1 MLRRKLIE
9 SLTARIFFITVL
21 ILLGAGAVT
30 FALIAW
36 ATPSTYTAVVNDD
49 LQQQVD
55 ALAKRLKNTDFEDS
69 GPVLEE
75 FIRTTRADAALLSP
89 DGKSELSLPAQ
100 YGEYT
105 PEVSASQVTVY
116 NDGDGSVS
124 ITSLQQAS
132 IFADVTFANR
142 EETYSLYVSPYA
154 REENLAVQALISM
167 APWLLLALLIFSL
180 LCAFVYSRYIT
191 RPILRLN
198 RIAAGF
204 AQLNFDWT
212 SHETRRDE
220 IGALSRSLDQMA
232 ARLSSALRELE
243 TANRA
248 LQREV
253 DRERERERQRTAFF
267 SAASHELK
275 TPITI
280 LKGQLTGMLEG
291 VDVYRDRDKY
301 LLRSLQVAGRME
313 HLIQEMLTISRMEAG
328 GMASSREE
336 VDLSDLAKR
345 RLALDRELITLRGQH
360 LICQLSPG
368 ITVTGIPALLEKV
381 MGNLLSNASLYSP
394 EGAAIRIWCGMEQGH
409 PALIVENTGVH
420 ISDQALPRLFE
431 PFYRQEESR
440 NRRTGGSGL
449 GLFLVKMI
457 LDRHQASC
465 SIENT
470 KEGVRAKVLFLH
482 TKHI

>member
-21 ILLGAGAVT
+21 ILLGAGTVT

-36 ATPSTYTAVVNDD
+36 ATPRTYTAVVNDD

-55 ALAKRLKNTDFEDS
+55 ALVKRLKNTDFEDS

-116 NDGDGSVS
+116 NDRGGSVS

-142 EETYSLYVSPYA
+142 EETYGLYVSPYA

-220 IGALSRSLDQMA
+220 IGALGRSLDQMA

-248 LQREV
+248 LQGEV

-280 LKGQLTGMLEG
+280 LKGQLTGMLAWTYTG
-291 VDVYRDRDKY
+291 
-301 LLRSLQVAGRME
+301 
-313 HLIQEMLTISRMEAG
+313 
-328 GMASSREE
+328 
-336 VDLSDLAKR
+336 
-345 RLALDRELITLRGQH
+345 
-360 LICQLSPG
+360 
-368 ITVTGIPALLEKV
+368 TGINICSGP
-381 MGNLLSNASLYSP
+381 SRWQ
-394 EGAAIRIWCGMEQGH
+394 AAWNI
-409 PALIVENTGVH
+409 
-420 ISDQALPRLFE
+420 
-431 PFYRQEESR
+431 
-440 NRRTGGSGL
+440 
-449 GLFLVKMI
+449 
-457 LDRHQASC
+457 
-465 SIENT
+465 
-470 KEGVRAKVLFLH
+470 
-482 TKHI
+482 